1 VGLFG
6 IEQRGVYRERLGGTW
21 HLLPSSIPSH
31 VASCYWR
38 DGANC
43 EGPFPECMIEGIKK
57 VGRERT

>member
-1 VGLFG
+1 VGLLD
-6 IEQRGVYRERLGGTW
+6 IEQRRFYRESLGGTW

-31 VASCYWR
+31 VASGEI